1 MTNYKIA
8 TRLFSFYRHVLSQ
21 YYCIV
26 LPLSSLLVINILLS
40 IHPTH
45 INSTMSAS
53 AIYILDVKGKVIDK
67 FSIINLF
74 TFPIFSNTFSR
85 FLFFQMLI
93 SRNYRGD
100 IDMAVIEKFMPL
112 LMEKEEESMV
122 TPLVQTAECTFAY
135 IKYNNLYIVAT
146 TKKNANI
153 ALVFVFLHKLVQVQ

>member
-1 MTNYKIA
+1 
-8 TRLFSFYRHVLSQ
+8 
-21 YYCIV
+21 
-26 LPLSSLLVINILLS
+26 
-40 IHPTH
+40 
-45 INSTMSAS
+45 
-53 AIYILDVKGKVIDK
+53 
-67 FSIINLF
+67 
-74 TFPIFSNTFSR
+74 
-85 FLFFQMLI
+85 MLI

-153 ALVFVFLHKLVQVQ
+153 ALVFVFLHKLVQVWEIHKLKLSYFSSVN